1 MFIDSAMQQKNISL
15 RKKILTWLMPLML
28 LLILVDSTLLHS
40 LAVNALDKEL
50 DKDLYGS
57 ATAIADYLKHT
68 KIETKDFEMLE
79 NSSRILLNDDVDM
92 VLFSVSNEQGQLLSG
107 NPLLA
112 EIKPSANKKLTPVF
126 FLSEINHAKYR
137 VVYYSVMLSSGE
149 GERLLSIKVAATL
162 NRRNA
167 LASKILIGVVLP
179 QLLLVLLTFGIIYI
193 SVKKGLAPLVV
204 LQDALLSRSEQNLSP
219 IELPNIPEEVSLVA
233 NSVNQLMRQLQ
244 NLIVGQNRF
253 IADAAH
259 QLRTPLAGAQA
270 QLELAEIESDPVVLK
285 SIFLKVRQ
293 SLDRLLHTVN
303 QLLVLARSQPEAG
316 SMIKMEMLD
325 LNLIAKEVALLMVP
339 TAIQKEIDIG
349 FEQSEKPA
357 LIKGNAERLRELL
370 YNLLDNAIRY
380 TQRGGQVTMI
390 TQVGVQDVVLVVE
403 DNGPGVSLAERD
415 KIFDRF
421 HRAIGSGQ
429 EGSGLGLAIVKE
441 IAKLHGA
448 SISVSDAVPSGGLQ
462 IKILFG
468 LQA

>member
-40 LAVNALDKEL
+40 LAVNALEKEL
-50 DKDLYGS
+50 DKDLYSS

-79 NSSRILLNDDVDM
+79 NSSRILLNDDVDT
-92 VLFSVSNEQGQLLSG
+92 VIFSVSSEQGQLLSG
-107 NPLLA
+107 NPQLA
-112 EIKPSANKKLTPVF
+112 EIKSPATKKFTPVF

-193 SVKKGLAPLVV
+193 GVKKGLAPLVV

-380 TQRGGQVTMI
+380 TQRGGQVTMK
-390 TQVGVQDVVLVVE
+390 TQVGVRDVVLVVE

-448 SISVSDAVPSGGLQ
+448 SISVSDTVPTGGLQ
-462 IKILFG
+462 IKILFS

>member
-40 LAVNALDKEL
+40 LAVNALEKEL
-50 DKDLYGS
+50 DKDLYSS

-79 NSSRILLNDDVDM
+79 NSSRILLNDDVDT
-92 VLFSVSNEQGQLLSG
+92 VIFSVSSEQGQLLSG
-107 NPLLA
+107 NPQLA
-112 EIKPSANKKLTPVF
+112 EIKSPATKKFTPVF

-137 VVYYSVMLSSGE
+137 VVYYTVMLSSGE
-149 GERLLSIKVAATL
+149 RERLLSVKVAATL

-193 SVKKGLAPLVV
+193 GVKKGLAPLVV

-380 TQRGGQVTMI
+380 TQRGGQVTMK
-390 TQVGVQDVVLVVE
+390 TQVGVRDVVLVVE

-448 SISVSDAVPSGGLQ
+448 SISVSDTMPTGGLQ
-462 IKILFG
+462 IKILFS

>member
-1 MFIDSAMQQKNISL
+1 
-15 RKKILTWLMPLML
+15 
-28 LLILVDSTLLHS
+28 
-40 LAVNALDKEL
+40 
-50 DKDLYGS
+50 
-57 ATAIADYLKHT
+57 
-68 KIETKDFEMLE
+68 
-79 NSSRILLNDDVDM
+79 
-92 VLFSVSNEQGQLLSG
+92 
-107 NPLLA
+107 
-112 EIKPSANKKLTPVF
+112 
-126 FLSEINHAKYR
+126 
-137 VVYYSVMLSSGE
+137 
-149 GERLLSIKVAATL
+149 
-162 NRRNA
+162 
-167 LASKILIGVVLP
+167 
-179 QLLLVLLTFGIIYI
+179 LVLLTFGIIYI
-193 SVKKGLAPLVV
+193 GVKKGLAPLVV

-380 TQRGGQVTMI
+380 TQRGGQVTMK
-390 TQVGVQDVVLVVE
+390 TQVGVRDVVLVVE

-429 EGSGLGLAIVKE
+429 DGSGLGLAIVKE

-448 SISVSDAVPSGGLQ
+448 SISVSDTVPTGGLQ
-462 IKILFG
+462 IKILFS

>member
-40 LAVNALDKEL
+40 LAVNALEKEL
-50 DKDLYGS
+50 DKDLYSS

-79 NSSRILLNDDVDM
+79 NSSRILLNDDVDT
-92 VLFSVSNEQGQLLSG
+92 VIFSVSSEQGQLLSG
-107 NPLLA
+107 NPQLA
-112 EIKPSANKKLTPVF
+112 EIKSPATKKFTPVF

-137 VVYYSVMLSSGE
+137 VVYYTVMLSSDE
-149 GERLLSIKVAATL
+149 RERLLSVKVAATL

-193 SVKKGLAPLVV
+193 GVKKGLAPLVV

-380 TQRGGQVTMI
+380 TQRGGQVTMK
-390 TQVGVQDVVLVVE
+390 TQVGVRDVVLVVE

-448 SISVSDAVPSGGLQ
+448 SISVSDTMPTGGLQ
-462 IKILFG
+462 IKILFS

>member
-40 LAVNALDKEL
+40 LAVNALEKEL
-50 DKDLYGS
+50 DKDLYSS

-79 NSSRILLNDDVDM
+79 NSSRILLNDDVDT
-92 VLFSVSNEQGQLLSG
+92 VIFSVSSEQGQLLSG
-107 NPLLA
+107 NPQLA
-112 EIKPSANKKLTPVF
+112 EIKSPATKKFTPVF

-137 VVYYSVMLSSGE
+137 VVYYTVMLSSDE
-149 GERLLSIKVAATL
+149 RERLLSVKVAATL

-193 SVKKGLAPLVV
+193 GVKKGLAPLVV

-325 LNLIAKEVALLMVP
+325 FNLIAKEVALLMVP

-380 TQRGGQVTMI
+380 TQRGGQVTMK
-390 TQVGVQDVVLVVE
+390 TQVGVRDVVLVVE

-448 SISVSDAVPSGGLQ
+448 SISVSDTMPTGGLQ
-462 IKILFG
+462 IKILFS